1 MGLLTIKEVAD
12 RFSISYEAARLQIQR
27 YSKELDDYIIKQGK
41 RTLID
46 EEGVKVLEER
56 RRTNTVII
64 EKDTSRE
71 KIEMLTAELEAA
83 KKQVFELQQKVIS
96 LTESKQEL
104 IEKGAKC
111 DLLLED
117 RAKQEK
123 EISEARQEI
132 ERLKV
137 ENQAAKEE
145 AASYQKSIFGFY
157 RKRG

>member
-1 MGLLTIKEVAD
+1 MGLLTIREVAD